1 MSLDLTTLALS
12 MRLTAD
18 MLEEISGEYN
28 TIYHAPA
35 PHQLW
40 SAQGLRDEADRLERG

>member
-18 MLEEISGEYN
+18 MLEEISGVYN

-35 PHQLW
+35 AHQKW
-40 SAQGLRDEADRLERG
+40 SAETLRYEADRLEGP

>member
-1 MSLDLTTLALS
+1 MSDLTKLALS

-18 MLEEISGEYN
+18 MLEAIAGEYN

-35 PHQLW
+35 AQQKW
-40 SAQGLRDEADRLERG
+40 SAESLRYEADRLEKP

>member
-1 MSLDLTTLALS
+1 MSDLTKLALS

-18 MLEEISGEYN
+18 MLEAISGAYD

-35 PHQLW
+35 VHQKW
-40 SAQGLRDEADRLERG
+40 SAQSLRDEADRLEKP

>member
-1 MSLDLTTLALS
+1 VSDLTKLALS

-18 MLEEISGEYN
+18 MLEAISSQYN

-35 PHQLW
+35 EQQKW
-40 SAQGLRDEADRLERG
+40 SAAGLRDEADKLERP